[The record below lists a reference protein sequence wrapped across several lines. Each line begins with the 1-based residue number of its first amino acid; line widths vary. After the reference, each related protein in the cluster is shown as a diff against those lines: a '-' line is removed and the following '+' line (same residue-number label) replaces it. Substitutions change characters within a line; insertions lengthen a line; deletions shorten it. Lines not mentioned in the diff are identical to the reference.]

1 MELGKVV
8 GQVVSTVKLEQL
20 AIGKLLLV
28 RFIDEHG
35 KAAGKTQVALDTI
48 GAGEGE
54 WVLVVRGSSARVSIN
69 NATPIDL
76 TIVGII
82 DTVSSE
88 AGVFYQKS
96 ESA

>member
-8 GQVVSTVKLEQL
+8 GQVVSTVKMEQL

-48 GAGEGE
+48 GAGQA
-54 WVLVVRGSSARVSIN
+54 GSELPGC
-69 NATPIDL
+69 TPGNIG
-76 TIVGII
+76 T
-82 DTVSSE
+82 
-88 AGVFYQKS
+88 
-96 ESA
+96 